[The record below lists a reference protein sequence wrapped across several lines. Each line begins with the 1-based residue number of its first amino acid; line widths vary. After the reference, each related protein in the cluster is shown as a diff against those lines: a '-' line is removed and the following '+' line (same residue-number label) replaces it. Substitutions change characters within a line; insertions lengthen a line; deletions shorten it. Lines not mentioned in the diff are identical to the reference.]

1 MKLKTKAILLCML
14 LLLTVCFAGC
24 EQTPYEVNDSENYN
38 VSVKFDANG
47 GAFTD
52 NAPIIVDSYNI
63 SDMAVNADGKVE
75 LALIAPNDAARDK
88 DAFTPVKNGYFLA
101 GWYAQCEETADS
113 EGNVTYTYAQPWN
126 FETDRLAVD
135 PNGQHTAQEPVL
147 TLYAAWAPLYE
158 IEFYD
163 LDSGELLSTYSFS
176 PLEASEIQI
185 PGWNEESGAIN
196 MYKFP
201 KQEGCTFSGVYYDA
215 AGKQQIKDAVIT
227 HPAVLNGEAATV
239 ENSTLQLYVDF
250 TEGEWYRIS
259 TAKQFAENFKPD
271 GSYEI
276 CADLDFTDAIWP
288 TAAMYGSFTGTI
300 KGNGHTI
307 SNVSLIQTDN
317 SKTSAGL
324 FGQLAE
330 TAVISDLTFKNIS
343 FTIKNGTR
351 VAGTAYGLL
360 CGSLSDKTALSDLS
374 ILESKLL
381 INSGCYFGTDDYV
394 IGLLCGMGSTDVDY
408 TGITC
413 EATGDNPENVV
424 ITVTE
429 NAVSVEFVTQ

>member
-1 MKLKTKAILLCML
+1 MNLKTKAILLCAL

-47 GAFTD
+47 GTFTD

-63 SDMAVNADGKVE
+63 SEMAVNADGKVE
-75 LALIAPNDAARDK
+75 LALLAPNDAAREK

-101 GWYAQCEETADS
+101 GWYAQCEESADG
-113 EGNVTYTYAQPWN
+113 EGYTYAQPWN
-126 FETDRLAVD
+126 FETDRLQVD
-135 PNGQHTAQEPVL
+135 PNTEHTAQEPAL

-163 LDSGELLSTYSFS
+163 LDSGEMLSTYSFS
-176 PLEASEIQI
+176 PLEVPEIQI
-185 PGWNEESGAIN
+185 PQWNEESGAID

-201 KQEGCTFSGVYYDA
+201 KQEGYTFNGAYYDA
-215 AGKQQIKDAVIT
+215 AGKEPISDAAIT
-227 HPAVLNGEAATV
+227 HPAVLNTETATV
-239 ENSTLQLYVDF
+239 ENISLALYVDY

-259 TAKQFAENFKPD
+259 TAQQFADNFKPN

-276 CADLDFTDAIWP
+276 CADLDFSDAIWP

-307 SNVSLIQTDN
+307 SNVSLTQTDN
-317 SKTSAGL
+317 SKVNAGL

-330 TAVISDLTFKNIS
+330 SAVIRDLTFENIS

-360 CGSLSDKTALSDLS
+360 CGSLSGSTKLSGVTISD
-374 ILESKLL
+374 SKLL
-381 INSGCYFGTDDYV
+381 IDSGCYFGTDDYV
-394 IGLLCGMGSTDVDY
+394 IGLVCGMGSTTLDS

-413 EATGDNPENVV
+413 EATGNSPENVV
-424 ITVTE
+424 ITVNE

>member
-1 MKLKTKAILLCML
+1 MKLKTKAILLCAL
-14 LLLTVCFAGC
+14 LLLVFCFAGC

-47 GAFTD
+47 GAFTA

-63 SDMAVNADGKVE
+63 SDMAVNANGKVE
-75 LALIAPNDAARDK
+75 LALIAPDNAAREK
-88 DAFTPVKNGYFLA
+88 DAFPPIKNGHFLA
-101 GWYAQCEETADS
+101 GWYAQCEETAD
-113 EGNVTYTYAQPWN
+113 GVYTYAQPWN
-126 FETDRLAVD
+126 FETDRLEVD
-135 PNGQHTAQEPVL
+135 PNGQYTAQEPVL

-163 LDSGELLSTYSFS
+163 LDSGELLNTYSFS
-176 PLEASEIQI
+176 PLEVPEIQI
-185 PGWNEESGAIN
+185 PDWNEESGAIN
-196 MYKFP
+196 MYEFP
-201 KQEGCTFSGVYYDA
+201 KQEGYTFSGVYYDA
-215 AGKQQIKDAVIT
+215 AGKKPIKDAAIAY
-227 HPAVLNGEAATV
+227 PAVLDAQTAAV
-239 ENSTLQLYVDF
+239 ENKTLQLYVDF
-250 TEGEWYRIS
+250 AEGEWYRIS
-259 TAKQFAENFKPD
+259 TAKQFAENFKPG

-307 SNVSLIQTDN
+307 SNVNLTQTDN
-317 SKTSAGL
+317 SKTNAGL
-324 FGQLAE
+324 FGQLTE
-330 TAVISDLTFKNIS
+330 TAKISNLTFKNVS

-360 CGSLSDKTALSDLS
+360 CGSLSDKTSLSKVQILS
-374 ILESKLL
+374 SKLL
-381 INSGCYFGTDDYV
+381 IDSGCYFGTDDYV
-394 IGLLCGMGSTDVDY
+394 IGLLCGMGSADVDY